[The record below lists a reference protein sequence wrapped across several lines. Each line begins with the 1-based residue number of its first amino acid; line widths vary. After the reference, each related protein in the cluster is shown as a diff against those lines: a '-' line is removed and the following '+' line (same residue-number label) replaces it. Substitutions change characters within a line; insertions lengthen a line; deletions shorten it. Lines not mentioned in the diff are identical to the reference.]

1 MTFTALSSMNAL
13 AELPGR
19 LLRGVF
25 KIALGLALAVFL
37 LSLLLA
43 SVVLVLGVSLWSLV
57 TGRKPAPVVMFAR
70 MRERSQHMAQGV
82 WRTDRAAPRAAPH
95 ASVDVV
101 DVQAREIDDAPG
113 GPRQP

>member
-1 MTFTALSSMNAL
+1 MNAL

-37 LSLLLA
+37 VSLLLA
-43 SVVLVLGVSLWSLV
+43 SLVLVLGVSLWSLV

-82 WRTDRAAPRAAPH
+82 WRTGPAPGSTGRAA
-95 ASVDVV
+95 DVV

>member
-1 MTFTALSSMNAL
+1 MNNL

-37 LSLLLA
+37 VSLLLA
-43 SVVLVLGVSLWSLV
+43 SLVLVLGVSLWSLV

-82 WRTDRAAPRAAPH
+82 WRTDRAPVRNGHVA
-95 ASVDVV
+95 DVV
-101 DVQAREIDDAPG
+101 DVQAREVDDARP

>member
-1 MTFTALSSMNAL
+1 MNAL
-13 AELPGR
+13 ADLPGR

-37 LSLLLA
+37 VSLLLA
-43 SVVLVLGVSLWSLV
+43 SLVLVLGVSLWSLV

-82 WRTDRAAPRAAPH
+82 WRTDRASPRGGDA
-95 ASVDVV
+95 VDVV
-101 DVQAREIDDAPG
+101 DVQAREIDDAPA